1 MYFLKSHL
9 FKVGFL
15 FFSEACSS
23 FCYLSTQTPAP
34 SIPWPLTFLAP
45 SLLSLPKPF
54 HSEFRASPIRQTDI
68 SHALCKGFRCL
79 SDLQLLL
86 GNLTQ
91 KPFQAVGSMNVPL
104 LWRPMPG
111 LGWTGSQP
119 RLELDFHLGQSEG
132 TIRYYRMLRL
142 RVLYQPNFGG
152 SIGGH

>member
-1 MYFLKSHL
+1 M
-9 FKVGFL
+9 FL
-15 FFSEACSS
+15 FLLSQHTDACPFHPVASDISCSLSS
-23 FCYLSTQTPAP
+23 FP
-34 SIPWPLTFLAP
+34 SKAISFRVQSFPDKADRHLT
-45 SLLSLPKPF
+45 
-54 HSEFRASPIRQTDI
+54 
-68 SHALCKGFRCL
+68 CKGFRCL